1 MSGADGEARELPLAT
16 GRQAAAVAWA
26 AGRGRRGYLAFAV
39 LAMIASALLD
49 LVVPLA
55 AGRVVDAVRAG
66 EGPAMLPL
74 AAAVMVGS
82 IVLGGLAS
90 GIGLATAPSFF
101 AAALARL
108 REDLVGAALRLPHP
122 VVDWVGTADLVARV
136 GDDVARAREAA
147 MIVAPRLVSTSV
159 TVIVAAGGIG
169 AANPAFLL
177 AIVMGVVGYIA
188 VIRWYWPRASAAYV
202 AERAASAAHA
212 GNVLTTVQGLETVHA
227 FGMEAERV
235 RTVAAGSW
243 RLVRARLRGRRL
255 ICLLTV
261 WLLVLEAVTIVVLL
275 GIGVALTR
283 SGAATV
289 GETTAAILILLRV
302 FGPVRFVL
310 FFLDDFQ
317 AALVALRRIVG
328 VVDAAPPAAPDT
340 EMAGRPSGGRRSN
353 DRTADSRR
361 ARMWPPQTADSAQGR
376 LPHVRPG
383 EVRVDDVG
391 LAYDGGPPV
400 LAGIDLTVAPGEV
413 VALVGASGAGKS
425 TLSALVAG
433 LLRPQRGSVSVGT
446 PAGQDPRRPTVILL
460 SQDVHTFSGPLR
472 DDVLLAAPT
481 PTAASGPAAEARLAD
496 ALRRVGAFDWVA
508 ALPQGPDTVIGRLGT
523 RLTPAQAQQLALARL
538 LIADPPIVV
547 LDEATAEAGS
557 AGAAVLDRAAAEV
570 VRGRTAIVVAHRLSQ
585 AVTADRIVVMADGR
599 VADAGTPRDLIDR
612 PGPFHDL
619 WQAWTS
625 HR

>member
-1 MSGADGEARELPLAT
+1 MTPDAQLPLAS
-16 GRQAAAVAWA
+16 GRRAAAVAWR

-39 LAMIASALLD
+39 VAMMASALLD
-49 LVVPLA
+49 LVMPQQ
-55 AGRVVDAVRAG
+55 AGRVVDAVRA
-66 EGPAMLPL
+66 EQGPGILPQ
-74 AAAVMVGS
+74 AAALMVGS
-82 IVLGGLAS
+82 IVLGGLAG

-108 REDLVGAALRLPHP
+108 REDLVRAALRLPHP
-122 VVDWVGTADLVARV
+122 VVDRVGTADLVARV

-159 TVIVAAGGIG
+159 AVAIAAVGIG
-169 AANPAFLL
+169 AANPAFSA
-177 AIVMGVVGYIA
+177 AIGVSAVGYVA

-202 AERAASAAHA
+202 AERAASAVHA
-212 GNVLTTVQGLETVHA
+212 GHVLTTVQGLDTVRA
-227 FGMEAERV
+227 FGMESERA
-235 RTVAAGSW
+235 TAVAAGSW

-261 WLLVLEAVTIVVLL
+261 WLLIVEAVTIVLL
-275 GIGVALTR
+275 LAIGVLLTR
-283 SGAATV
+283 SGAATA
-289 GETTAAILILLRV
+289 GETTAAVLILLRV

-328 VVDAAPPAAPDT
+328 VIEEAPSPGAEREDARRSAAPRFGSVEEAPAA
-340 EMAGRPSGGRRSN
+340 RP
-353 DRTADSRR
+353 AV
-361 ARMWPPQTADSAQGR
+361 AQ
-376 LPHVRPG
+376 PG
-383 EVRVDDVG
+383 EVRVCGVG
-391 LAYDGGPPV
+391 FAYDGGPPV
-400 LAGIDLTVAPGEV
+400 LDGIDLRVAPGEV

-433 LLRPQRGSVSVGT
+433 LLTPQRGSIEVGVHADHET
-446 PAGQDPRRPTVILL
+446 RLPPVVLL
-460 SQDVHTFSGPLR
+460 SQEVHTFSGPLR
-472 DDVLLAAPT
+472 DDVLLALPLGTDETHAD
-481 PTAASGPAAEARLAD
+481 ALLAD
-496 ALRRVGAFDWVA
+496 ALRRVGAAEWVA
-508 ALPQGPDTVIGRLGT
+508 ALPHAAETVIGQQGLNVSA
-523 RLTPAQAQQLALARL
+523 AQAQQLALARL
-538 LIADPPIVV
+538 LVADPPIVV

-585 AVTADRIVVMADGR
+585 AVTADRIVVLAEGR
-599 VADAGTPRDLIDR
+599 VADCGTPRELIDR

-619 WQAWTS
+619 WQAWND